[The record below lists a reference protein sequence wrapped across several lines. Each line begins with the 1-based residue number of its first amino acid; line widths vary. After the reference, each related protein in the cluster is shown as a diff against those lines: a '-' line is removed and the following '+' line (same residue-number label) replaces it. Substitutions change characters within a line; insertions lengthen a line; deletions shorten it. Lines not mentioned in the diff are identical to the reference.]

1 MSSLSNMSSIC
12 ASTLFSKILDLL
24 HYHYSEF
31 FFNTDTLPV
40 STHLAVLLGFYL
52 VPSSGTYYS
61 AVSFHLTFCLQSLFH
76 RLQDCISSCFL
87 CLLPVG
93 EADLR
98 VFCRLPGG
106 MGSCLPIGME
116 LGRVPLMGRAVL
128 RSSFRG
134 GCGLRNILGSLFS
147 DGWGCGAALLVAGLR
162 HSSNEDIFCR
172 QILQSKWQPPG
183 ESTLM
188 NIP

>member
-1 MSSLSNMSSIC
+1 MSLSNMSSIC

-106 MGSCLPIGME
+106 MGSCLPHWDG
-116 LGRVPLMGRAVL
+116 A
-128 RSSFRG
+128 
-134 GCGLRNILGSLFS
+134 GSCPS
-147 DGWGCGAALLVAGLR
+147 DGQGCVK
-162 HSSNEDIFCR
+162 EFI
-172 QILQSKWQPPG
+172 
-183 ESTLM
+183 
-188 NIP
+188 